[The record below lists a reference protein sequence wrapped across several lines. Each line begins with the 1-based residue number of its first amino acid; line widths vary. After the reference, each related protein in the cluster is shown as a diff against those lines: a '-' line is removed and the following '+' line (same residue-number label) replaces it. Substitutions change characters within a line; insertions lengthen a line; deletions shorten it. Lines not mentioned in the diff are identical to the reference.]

1 MGKRSGT
8 ANSVST
14 RFRCVDAA
22 RRISRNATHAG
33 MLAGSTAAMIVTAN
47 VVVGSL
53 LLIVRIAEM
62 ARNTLT
68 KGPRV
73 ITAERSRQIIRIILT
88 HFGPVQRFELL
99 GMALKLGNDNL
110 RQMFAGI
117 RSPLKR
123 TPSIHS
129 LGEYGFPHLLGSMVI
144 AGEIRIC
151 GDTVYGVKTETA
163 DADDQVRLTELE
175 TCISRQKNQ

>member
-1 MGKRSGT
+1 
-8 ANSVST
+8 VST
-14 RFRCVDAA
+14 LFRCVDAA
-22 RRISRNATHAG
+22 LKTSRNVTHAG
-33 MLAGSTAAMIVTAN
+33 MLAGSTVATIATVN
-47 VVVGSL
+47 VAVGFL
-53 LLIVRIAEM
+53 LLIARTVEM

-73 ITAERSRQIIRIILT
+73 ITDERSRQIIRIILT

-99 GMALKLGNDNL
+99 GMALKIGNDNL
-110 RQMFAGI
+110 RQLFAGI

-129 LGEYGFPHLLGSMVI
+129 LGEYGFPHLLGSMVL